1 MKIKILLF
9 ISFISSI
16 AFAQHKISGTVKDSI
31 GNPFEM
37 ANVIAI
43 NQTTKALESYFI
55 TDDKGFYKINLSNN
69 DIFELSVSYI
79 GFATQIF
86 VVKTVALTGDLTK
99 DFVLKEN
106 NNKLNEVEL
115 TYEMPITIK
124 GDTMVYNA
132 DSFTNGKEKKLGD
145 VLKKLP
151 GVEINSND
159 EVEVDGKKVS
169 KIMVDGKDFFDGDS
183 KLATKNIPADAVS
196 KIEVLKNY
204 NDVSQMKGL
213 GNDEDNIA
221 LNIKLKQG
229 KKNFW
234 FGEITVGGGA
244 DNRYLAHPKLFY
256 YSPKKSV
263 NIITNF
269 NNIGEIPFTFRDYF
283 NFTGGLKNMNRRSGT
298 NFNLNSNSLGLALLK
313 DNKAQNIE
321 TKFSALNFSFAP
333 NKVLDFSGFAIYS
346 QTNTI
351 MQTNTQI
358 TTQTPTFNNIEIQ
371 QNVSRQLSQLGL
383 LKLSSTYKPNRDFQ
397 LDFDAFFKKSNLEEY
412 NTVKSI
418 TSFNGTNHINIDKN
432 DEPFSINQNLNGY
445 YTLNAKNIFSF
456 ATQFTYDK
464 DNPNYHS
471 LNSDQRFVV
480 LPTITEVDNPF
491 DLTQI
496 KSLITNK
503 FDVTIDYYY
512 VLNDKSNLNLTLGSS
527 INNQNLNTH
536 IFQTL
541 QNKSIVDFND
551 TTLNNR
557 VNFDFNDLYLGLH
570 YKVKTG
576 AFTLSPEIKIHQF
589 NYKNAQLSL
598 SLKQNPIKILP
609 DFFAKYDLKQSENI
623 TFNYDATTNFTD
635 VNNLAEGLF
644 LLNYNALFLGNK
656 NLTNTLYQNYTLKY
670 FNFNMFSFTNM
681 FATLNYSKKYRSI
694 KSNTNLIGID
704 RISTT
709 INASLPEDSFS
720 ANIRY
725 SKRFR
730 KFKTDASSNFF
741 LSNTNNIINNEVSHS
756 QSITQ
761 NYQASLATNFKV
773 WPNITLGYQTTI
785 NKYEATTINSTYTTD
800 RPFAELE
807 LPFLKSF
814 NLLAKYSYYNYS
826 DKANTVKNNY
836 TFLDAD
842 LLYQKEKSKWEFKIS
857 ATNLLNTSSLNQ
869 DSFSEYIT
877 NSSQY
882 FIAPRYIL
890 ASFKYNL

>member
-31 GNPFEM
+31 GNPLEM

-86 VVKTVALTGDLTK
+86 VVKTATLSGDLTK

-115 TYEMPITIK
+115 TYDMPITIK

-213 GNDEDNIA
+213 GNDDDNIA

-234 FGEITVGGGA
+234 FGEITAGGGP

-263 NIITNF
+263 NIITDF
-269 NNIGEIPFTFRDYF
+269 NNVGEIPFTFRDYF

-313 DNKAQNIE
+313 DNKAQAIE

-333 NKVLDFSGFAIYS
+333 NKVLDLSGFAIYS
-346 QTNTI
+346 GTNTI

-358 TTQTPTFNNIEIQ
+358 TTQTPTFNNVENQ
-371 QNVSRQLSQLGL
+371 QSVSRQLSQLGL

-397 LDFDAFFKKSNLEEY
+397 LDFDAFLKKSNLEEY
-412 NTVKSI
+412 NTIKSI
-418 TSFNGTNHINIDKN
+418 TSFNGINHINIDKN

-445 YTLNAKNIFSF
+445 FTLNAKNIFSF

-464 DNPNYHS
+464 DNPLYHS
-471 LNSDQRFVV
+471 LNSDQRFAV
-480 LPTITEVDNPF
+480 LPTITEVDNQF

-551 TTLNNR
+551 ATLNNR

-576 AFTLSPEIKIHQF
+576 AFTLSPGIKIHQF
-589 NYKNAQLSL
+589 NYKNAQLSS
-598 SLKQNPIKILP
+598 SLKQNPTKILP
-609 DFFAKYDLKQSENI
+609 DFFAKFDLKQSENI

-814 NLLAKYSYYNYS
+814 NLLAKYSYYNYR